1 MQGPLFA
8 LTVHFVKMEKKI
20 KKRFSFLVSL
30 GQQIDNM
37 RVITI
42 FHWLTQWHELIIKY
56 LLLLWIFIKKKNP
69 QKGYIYTFCKIVS
82 FYFHNYMCMK
92 KYFFFDTIDS
102 RIRYFPHSLFIL
114 FEVSK
119 ITNGTFD
126 SPRCF

>member
-42 FHWLTQWHELIIKY
+42 FHWLTRHELIIKY
-56 LLLLWIFIKKKNP
+56 LLLLWIFIKKKP
-69 QKGYIYTFCKIVS
+69 TERLYIHVLQNRVS